1 MKRESNTMK
10 MIVMRAAMMLLLA
23 VLTTATTWAA
33 KMRSWAIWSP
43 TNTTLYFVRDNVD
56 YTKESTYDGYGN
68 IQAWQIADADD
79 MSYPSG
85 AKNARWA
92 KTAAATC
99 TEVEFKSS
107 FSNAKPLSCHGWFK
121 NFKKLTTIKNIVY
134 LRPLNATDMGYMF
147 YNCSALIKLSLNKK
161 FNTAH
166 VTKMSYM
173 FYGCES
179 LTSLDLSSFDTGKV
193 KDMKSMFKG
202 CKQLAS
208 LDLSSFDT
216 SKNTTMINMFN
227 GCESLTS
234 LDLSSF
240 SNKKAMKYMTNMFY
254 GCTDLVSIY
263 VDDAK
268 WKKPKNSDSK
278 KMFEGCSSLVGQ
290 DGSTVRSK
298 TDGRIAHTGS
308 GGVLKRWTAA
318 GIYAVNVATG
328 IEHGTV
334 EVSQPTANKDD
345 EIHIT
350 VTPDAGY
357 QLKHSVTVRKGTE
370 HVEVD
375 DDDDNDYW
383 FTMPAGDVTVSA
395 SFELVSP
402 IVPTYTLTGT
412 NVHFQVGGADV
423 TEAAEGATVTV
434 VANDGAM
441 APVGMQFTVISDDPE
456 DANYNK
462 PVFVSEQ
469 VTVAND
475 GTFTMPPAAV
485 SVSREYEP
493 AVYQLT
499 GNNLEFFK
507 EVYDED
513 YDMTRTYAITE
524 AAYGEKVIVS
534 ADPMTFEGGKYH
546 DGNYSSEQVATF
558 NAGDYE
564 GDKWFTMPASDV
576 TVSAVLL
583 NQGTLTINLSSD
595 PTFAITE
602 ETARYMTVMEA
613 YITWVDN
620 DSYTFDMNLDD
631 TADFKISGL
640 ETENY
645 MATRLAGADF
655 LADNYAMAL
664 RTPGNPLPYKDVLFN
679 IGRETTVSNIFLYE
693 SEIVPNGY
701 TLDTYNGQTVN
712 ATMAERVLYKDGD
725 WNTLCLPFDVTIAGS
740 PLDGTGV
747 EARTLESAAYAGGTL
762 TLNFSEPVTTIK
774 AGKPYI
780 IKWTKPDGYVAFNGN
795 DNAATCSDLCYPVF
809 QNVLLND
816 TDEPVEIEDIIS
828 FTGTYKT
835 LLFQSD
841 DPSVPADDPSM
852 LFLGT
857 NNTLYYPK
865 TGASI
870 GAFRAYFQLEGD
882 IEAGDLPSSVRSF
895 VLNFSDGAECGDAIS
910 DGSEGTGICP
920 AATKE
925 IADRTGAWYDLS
937 GRKLQVEP
945 TQKGIYVK
953 NGRKFIVK

>member
-1 MKRESNTMK
+1 
-10 MIVMRAAMMLLLA
+10 
-23 VLTTATTWAA
+23 
-33 KMRSWAIWSP
+33 
-43 TNTTLYFVRDNVD
+43 
-56 YTKESTYDGYGN
+56 
-68 IQAWQIADADD
+68 
-79 MSYPSG
+79 
-85 AKNARWA
+85 
-92 KTAAATC
+92 
-99 TEVEFKSS
+99 
-107 FSNAKPLSCHGWFK
+107 
-121 NFKKLTTIKNIVY
+121 
-134 LRPLNATDMGYMF
+134 
-147 YNCSALIKLSLNKK
+147 
-161 FNTAH
+161 
-166 VTKMSYM
+166 
-173 FYGCES
+173 
-179 LTSLDLSSFDTGKV
+179 
-193 KDMKSMFKG
+193 
-202 CKQLAS
+202 
-208 LDLSSFDT
+208 
-216 SKNTTMINMFN
+216 
-227 GCESLTS
+227 
-234 LDLSSF
+234 
-240 SNKKAMKYMTNMFY
+240 
-254 GCTDLVSIY
+254 
-263 VDDAK
+263 
-268 WKKPKNSDSK
+268 
-278 KMFEGCSSLVGQ
+278 
-290 DGSTVRSK
+290 
-298 TDGRIAHTGS
+298 
-308 GGVLKRWTAA
+308 
-318 GIYAVNVATG
+318 
-328 IEHGTV
+328 
-334 EVSQPTANKDD
+334 
-345 EIHIT
+345 
-350 VTPDAGY
+350 
-357 QLKHSVTVRKGTE
+357 
-370 HVEVD
+370 
-375 DDDDNDYW
+375 
-383 FTMPAGDVTVSA
+383 
-395 SFELVSP
+395 
-402 IVPTYTLTGT
+402 
-412 NVHFQVGGADV
+412 
-423 TEAAEGATVTV
+423 
-434 VANDGAM
+434 
-441 APVGMQFTVISDDPE
+441 
-456 DANYNK
+456 
-462 PVFVSEQ
+462 VFVSEQ

-558 NAGDYE
+558 NTGDYE

-620 DSYTFDMNLDD
+620 DSYTFDMNLDG

-645 MATRLAGADF
+645 MATRLAGADL

-664 RTPGNPLPYKDVLFN
+664 RTPGNPLPYKDVLVN

-693 SEIVPNGY
+693 SETVPNGY